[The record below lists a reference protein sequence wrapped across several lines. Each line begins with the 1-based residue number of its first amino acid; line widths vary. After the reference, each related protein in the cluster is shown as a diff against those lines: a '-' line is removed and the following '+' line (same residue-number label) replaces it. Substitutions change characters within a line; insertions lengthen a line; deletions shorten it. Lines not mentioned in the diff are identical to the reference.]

1 MRILAPFCSFYAFL
15 RHCSYSLVSLVRILA
30 LSVFLMDCIDLSLTR
45 NSHCWASQL
54 HFALFMHS
62 TDLDLTHVI
71 GADLS
76 SICLLVL
83 SIPQTLLSLF
93 LSLLCIQPPFRPFCA
108 FFRPCS
114 HSQPLFLQIGTL
126 FFRFYTLHR
135 RSSHSQQSLLQIRAL
150 FCCFYA

>member
-1 MRILAPFCSFYAFL
+1 MRILAPFCSFYAFH
-15 RHCSYSLVSLVRILA
+15 RPCSYSLVSLVRSLA

-45 NSHCWASQL
+45 SSHCWTSQL
-54 HFALFMHS
+54 HFALFMRS

-71 GADLS
+71 SADLALYVCS
-76 SICLLVL
+76 FYLFHRPCSH
-83 SIPQTLLSLF
+83 SF

-108 FFRPCS
+108 FFGPCS